1 MLRQF
6 EALIADQNYSWKLE
20 NILPKVL
27 MAGDKAGSLSAKG
40 AKLLDPTG
48 TLQPGI
54 PLCPPEGDAGTGMV
68 ATNSV
73 APRTGNVS
81 AGTSIF
87 AMVVLEKELSK
98 VYPELDLVTTPT
110 GKPVAMVHCNNCS
123 SDIDDWVKMFA
134 EILENMGHKPA
145 KNELYSMLYNQALS
159 ADPDGGNLLAYNYVS
174 GEHITGFAEGRP
186 LFVRNQ
192 NSNFTLANFMRT
204 MLFSAMGTLR
214 IGMDILTR
222 NEQVRLDKLLG
233 HGGLFKTK
241 GVAQQLMAGALNVPV
256 AVMASA
262 GEGGAWGIA
271 LLAAYMKNRTNDETF
286 EAYLDQ
292 KVFAQENIDII
303 EPKAE
308 DVEGFNRF
316 LQRYKDGLNL
326 EKAAIEHFK

>member
-1 MLRQF
+1 M
-6 EALIADQNYSWKLE
+6 
-20 NILPKVL
+20 PKVL
-27 MAGDKAGSLSAKG
+27 TAGDNAGCLRAKG

-54 PLCPPEGDAGTGMV
+54 PMCPPEGDAGTGMV

-98 VYPELDLVTTPT
+98 VYPELDLVTTPS

-123 SDIDDWVKMFA
+123 SEIDGWIKLFA
-134 EILENMGHKPA
+134 ELLENMGHKPV
-145 KNELYSMLYNQALS
+145 KDELYSVLYNKALS
-159 ADPDGGNLLAYNYVS
+159 ADADGGNLLAYNYLS
-174 GEHITGFAEGRP
+174 GEHITGFEEGRP
-186 LFVRNQ
+186 LFLRKQ
-192 NSNFTLANFMRT
+192 NSNFTLGNFMRT
-204 MLFSAMGTLR
+204 LLFSAMGTLR
-214 IGMDILTR
+214 IGMDILAL

-233 HGGLFKTK
+233 HGGIFKTK

-271 LLAAYMKNRTNDETF
+271 LLAAYMINKTEDETF

-292 KVFAQENIDII
+292 RVFAQESINLI

-308 DVEGFNRF
+308 DIEGFNLF
-316 LQRYKDGLNL
+316 LQRYKDGLNI
-326 EKAAIEHFK
+326 EKAAIECFS